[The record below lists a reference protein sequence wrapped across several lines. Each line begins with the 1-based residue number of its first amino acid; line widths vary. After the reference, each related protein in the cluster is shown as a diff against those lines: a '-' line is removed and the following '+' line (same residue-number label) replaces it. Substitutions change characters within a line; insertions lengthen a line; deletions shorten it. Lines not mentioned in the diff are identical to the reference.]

1 MLQIRP
7 YLPSD
12 RAFILSLAPRLVFG
26 RQAWR
31 DEQLWLTA
39 TESWLTRSIDQHNQK
54 TQVLIAQDEE
64 GQQLGFA
71 TVWRSTH
78 FTGQPQ
84 ANIGKL
90 ATSESAEGRGV
101 GTALV
106 EACAQ
111 WAREQGYTLLTL
123 STGAA
128 NTRALRLYHHLGFR
142 DEDVTLTKLL

>member
-1 MLQIRP
+1 VRAYVSNIRLDP
-7 YLPSD
+7 RQPKALKKTALRKLL
-12 RAFILSLAPRLVFG
+12 RAA
-26 RQAWR
+26 
-31 DEQLWLTA
+31 
-39 TESWLTRSIDQHNQK
+39 H
-54 TQVLIAQDEE
+54 
-64 GQQLGFA
+64 GQPLGFA

-84 ANIGKL
+84 ANIGNL
-90 ATSESAEGRGV
+90 ATSEMAEGRGV

-128 NTRALRLYHHLGFR
+128 NTRALRLYHHLGFH
-142 DEDVTLTKLL
+142 DEDVTLTKVL